1 MESNNLKFIDDN
13 IFDLAQEDRVVGSY
27 LYDKYNEQVGRLK
40 GLMVEPETF
49 KVRYAVFIDG
59 GFLFTDGKT
68 ILLPRSL
75 FQSIDM
81 GQIKTPWSREALQQ
95 APTVESVD
103 DISMNMERVILSYFD
118 LEPYW
123 ESESADTEEA
133 IE

>member
-13 IFDLAQEDRVVGSY
+13 IYDLAQEDRVVGSY
-27 LYDKYNEQVGRLK
+27 LYDKYNEQIGRLK
-40 GLMVEPETF
+40 GLLVDSESFE
-49 KVRYAVFIDG
+49 VRYAVFIDG

-68 ILLPRSL
+68 ILLPRPL
-75 FQSIDM
+75 FHAIDM
-81 GQIKTPWSREALQQ
+81 GQIKTNWSRESLQH
-95 APTVESVD
+95 APSIQSLEEV
-103 DISMNMERVILSYFD
+103 SMDEERVILSYFD